1 MLKMWIG
8 SKNKNHEIL
17 ILQVHFL
24 IVKAED
30 KKKIFLLTMMKVLK
44 TADELASHKD
54 VIPRLNK
61 LLGDGKQLLFAC
73 CVYKP

>member
-1 MLKMWIG
+1 
-8 SKNKNHEIL
+8 
-17 ILQVHFL
+17 
-24 IVKAED
+24 
-30 KKKIFLLTMMKVLK
+30 MMKVLK